1 MAPRYVAIR
10 REPSPERPPGRSY
23 VGDDFWKIDRTSI
36 DVIVS
41 EKGPRHTGLLDQ
53 HGNCLYR
60 LPPERPA
67 GFTSKWTSDE
77 S

>member
-1 MAPRYVAIR
+1 MPRYIAIR
-10 REPSPERPPGRSY
+10 AEPDPERLY
-23 VGDDFWKIDRTSI
+23 VGDDYWKIDRSSI

-41 EKGPRHTGLLDQ
+41 EKGPRQTGLLDQ
-53 HGNCLYR
+53 HGNFLFR

-67 GFTSKWTSDE
+67 GFTSKWSSDE

>member
-1 MAPRYVAIR
+1 MPRYIGIR
-10 REPSPERPPGRSY
+10 REPHPERAY
-23 VGDDFWKIDRTSI
+23 VGDDFWKIDRSSI

-41 EKGPRHTGLLDQ
+41 DKMPRRTGLLDQ
-53 HGNCLYR
+53 DGNDLYR

-67 GFTSKWTSDE
+67 GFTSRWSPDE